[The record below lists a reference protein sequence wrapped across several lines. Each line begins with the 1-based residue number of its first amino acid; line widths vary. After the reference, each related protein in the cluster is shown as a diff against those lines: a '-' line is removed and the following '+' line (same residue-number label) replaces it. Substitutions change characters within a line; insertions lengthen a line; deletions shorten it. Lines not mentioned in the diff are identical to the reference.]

1 MGAPDREF
9 RELVA
14 PHEAALRVHCYR
26 MLGSSHDSDDVLQ
39 ETFARAWR
47 ARESLK
53 DRAAVKPWLYRIA
66 TNACLD
72 ELSRRPRRMLPPDVG
87 PAARAEEPLGP
98 ASEEALWLEP
108 CPDAWLGPEASAT
121 LRESV
126 ALAFVAALQALSPPQ
141 RAVLLLRDVLGF
153 SAQET
158 ADALEMSLA
167 AANSS
172 LHRARTAVEER
183 LHGRA
188 VETAEVDEELLL
200 RYVRAWESA
209 DLEAFVALLHDEVKT
224 AMPPFPAWY
233 SGKAATRAFLA
244 SNVFPRLK
252 EGTLRLVRADANGCP
267 AFVVYQ
273 KVEGSAGW
281 EFHAIQVLVV
291 RDGLVTE
298 IHHFMTPE
306 VSRAFGVP
314 RALHEG

>member
-72 ELSRRPRRMLPPDVG
+72 ELARRPRRMLPPEEG
-87 PAARAEEPLGP
+87 PPSAGDAPLGAP
-98 ASEEALWLEP
+98 SEPALWVEP
-108 CPDAWLGPEASAT
+108 CPDVWIGPEASAE

-153 SAQET
+153 SAQE
-158 ADALEMSLA
+158 AAEALEMSLS
-167 AANSS
+167 AANSA

-183 LHGRA
+183 LHGRTVA
-188 VETAEVDEELLL
+188 MEQVDEELLR
-200 RYVRAWESA
+200 RYVRAWEKA
-209 DLEAFVALLHDEVKT
+209 DLEAFVAMLHDEVMT
-224 AMPPFPAWY
+224 AMPPY
-233 SGKAATRAFLA
+233 SMWLAGKAATRAFLA
-244 SNVFPRLK
+244 SNVFPRLQ
-252 EGTLRLVRADANGCP
+252 EGSLRLVRADANGCP
-267 AFVVYQ
+267 AFAVYQ
-273 KVEGSAGW
+273 PVPGSA
-281 EFHAIQVLVV
+281 ERELHAIQVLVV
-291 RDGLVTE
+291 RGGLVTE

-306 VSRAFGVP
+306 VSRVFGVP
-314 RALHEG
+314 RTLPGP